1 MIYCLKLIDMMMV
14 NEVFAKNTMKLYC
27 IFLYSVKMY
36 KIFGLN

>member
-14 NEVFAKNTMKLYC
+14 NAVFAKNTMKLYC